1 MIRLPPRSTRTD
13 TLFPYTTLFRS
24 LAETALR
31 HLLGDP
37 RLLHRMATIA
47 RQPLDRGDE
56 AALALGNR
64 DEAAANRLAVDV
76 DGAGAAI
83 AGAAAIFGAGQVRRV
98 AQRPQ
103 QGRFGVHA
111 IFHRALVYR
120 ESAHAGLKSRA
131 FGSGE
136 GKSDV

>member
-1 MIRLPPRSTRTD
+1 MVRRPPRYTRTD
-13 TLFPYTTLFRS
+13 TPFPYSTLFRS
-24 LAETALR
+24 
-31 HLLGDP
+31 
-37 RLLHRMATIA
+37 RLLHRMATFA
-47 RQPLDRGDE
+47 RQPLVRGDE

-103 QGRFGVHA
+103 QGRFGVPA
-111 IFHRALVYR
+111 IFDRAVVDR
-120 ESAHAGLKSRA
+120 ESRHAGINRRSS
-131 FGSGE
+131 GSSLRYFYNTSSLDRKRVG
-136 GKSDV
+136 

>member
-1 MIRLPPRSTRTD
+1 MVRRPPRYTRTD
-13 TLFPYTTLFRS
+13 TPFPYSTLFRS
-24 LAETALR
+24 
-31 HLLGDP
+31 

-64 DEAAANRLAVDV
+64 DEAAANRLAVAV

-98 AQRPQ
+98 APRPQ

-111 IFHRALVYR
+111 IFARAAVVR
-120 ESAHAGLKSRA
+120 DTGHAGTNRPS
-131 FGSGE
+131 FGSGLA
-136 GKSDV
+136 